1 MKQRVPLPGLLSF
14 VLLLPACG
22 GSGISGPSGNP
33 TPRPTPVVITRSV
46 TFVAFLDENGN
57 KVLDGNE
64 VTRIPNAEIVAG
76 GVKGQTAALTG
87 QVILQVPEGTQTL
100 DVTAASLPPFY
111 RPPATSSISVPSST
125 TIMVPI
131 TLPLGSSNR
140 PDVYMAFGDSI
151 TNGEPDIGDGN
162 GYRLILQSMLRAH
175 FGSGT
180 VVDEGI
186 DGTNSDKGADRLG
199 GRLSRVHPAFTLI
212 FYGVNDWNDQR
223 CDSLEDVPCF
233 TTDSLRSMV
242 QQVNHDGGHA
252 LLATLTPVN
261 VGYDDRVPETR
272 QEWVTKQNI
281 YVRQVADQEGAVL
294 VDLNAAFIKSGL
306 VGDALFR
313 DHIHPQE
320 VGYQIMAQTWFDA
333 ITKPYSKILSEF

>member
-1 MKQRVPLPGLLSF
+1 MKQLVAFVAALL
-14 VLLLPACG
+14 VLLFLPACG
-22 GSGISGPSGNP
+22 GSGISGPTGNP
-33 TPRPTPVVITRSV
+33 TPQPTPAVMTRSV

-64 VTRIPNAEIVAG
+64 VTRIPNAEVVAG
-76 GVKGQTAALTG
+76 GVRGQTAGSTG
-87 QVILQVPEGTQTL
+87 QVILQVPEGTQAL

-111 RPPATSSISVPSST
+111 RPPTTSSISVPSST

-162 GYRLILQSMLRAH
+162 GYRLTLQAMLRAH
-175 FGSGT
+175 FGSGS
-180 VVDEGI
+180 VANEGI
-186 DGTNSDKGADRLG
+186 DATNSDRGADRLG
-199 GRLSRVHPAFTLI
+199 ASLSRVHPAFTLI

-233 TTDSLRSMV
+233 TTDSLRSIV
-242 QQVNHDGGHA
+242 QQVNRDGGHA
-252 LLATLTPVN
+252 FLATITPVN
-261 VGYDDRVPETR
+261 VGYDDRVPQTR

-281 YVRQVADQEGAVL
+281 YVRQVAEQEGAVL

-313 DHIHPQE
+313 DHIHPQA

-333 ITKPYSKILSEF
+333 ITKPFSKVLSDF